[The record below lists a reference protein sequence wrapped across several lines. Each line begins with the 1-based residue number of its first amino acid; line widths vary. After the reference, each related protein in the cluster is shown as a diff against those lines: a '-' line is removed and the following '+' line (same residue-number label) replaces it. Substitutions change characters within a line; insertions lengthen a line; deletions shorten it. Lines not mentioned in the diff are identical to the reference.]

1 MSMLASW
8 AKASTANDAAVT
20 IAPTVSNGLDPN
32 RASSRPANDPASSII
47 TVEGTMKRP
56 AEVTDAPKPNPVD
69 LGSSTSWGMRM
80 NELYIPA
87 PSRKATRFV
96 RHTAGS
102 CITRMS
108 TSGSRLRSS
117 THTQI
122 ASTTKPKAVRPIV
135 RAEPQPQL
143 GASLIASS
151 TAARPA
157 ESRAAASQLMRL
169 GALIGDSGTNRAV
182 ATAATT
188 TATSGTQNSQW

>member
-56 AEVTDAPKPNPVD
+56 AAVTDAPKPNPVD
-69 LGSSTSWGMRM
+69 LGSSTH
-80 NELYIPA
+80 P
-87 PSRKATRFV
+87 
-96 RHTAGS
+96 
-102 CITRMS
+102 
-108 TSGSRLRSS
+108 
-117 THTQI
+117 QI

-135 RAEPQPQL
+135 RAEPQPQR
-143 GASLIASS
+143 GAWLIASS

-188 TATSGTQNSQW
+188 TASSGTQNSQW